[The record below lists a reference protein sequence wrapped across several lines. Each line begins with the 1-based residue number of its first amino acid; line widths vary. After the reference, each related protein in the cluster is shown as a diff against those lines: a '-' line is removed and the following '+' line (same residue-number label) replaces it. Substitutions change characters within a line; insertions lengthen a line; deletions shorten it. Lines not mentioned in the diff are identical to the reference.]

1 MSLGYDLLAG
11 RVDDVLRPDADAV
24 LHVEHRAVDGDS
36 VQERGGEV
44 LVVKK
49 LTPFAEPQLKY

>member
-1 MSLGYDLLAG
+1 MSLGRYLLAG
-11 RVDDVLRPDADAV
+11 RAGDVLRADADAV
-24 LHVEHRAVDGDS
+24 LHVDHRAVDGDS

-49 LTPFAEPQLKY
+49 LTPFPEP